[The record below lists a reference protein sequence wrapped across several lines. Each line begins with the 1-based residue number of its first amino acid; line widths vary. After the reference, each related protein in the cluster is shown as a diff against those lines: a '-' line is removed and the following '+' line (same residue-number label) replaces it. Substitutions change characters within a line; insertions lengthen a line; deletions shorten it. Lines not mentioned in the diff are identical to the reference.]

1 MVTLIFNL
9 RNKTLNFIILCLKSF
24 EILLSVLSLVVDL
37 LIEILFSLQR
47 RLSDQ
52 GQFIGVFAL
61 LSVQSMVE
69 GLAHI
74 FNNLHDTLLL
84 SLLDSSD
91 QEDDRELISEN
102 LLTKDFNE
110 LLVENS
116 SLTVNVVHL
125 FVLYLG
131 IALGHNS
138 DEEVHKANKENDDVD
153 HIEDD
158 PNKEDH
164 YCSKALIFL
173 TIAHSC
179 FPICVLRN

>member
-1 MVTLIFNL
+1 
-9 RNKTLNFIILCLKSF
+9 
-24 EILLSVLSLVVDL
+24 
-37 LIEILFSLQR
+37 
-47 RLSDQ
+47 
-52 GQFIGVFAL
+52 
-61 LSVQSMVE
+61 MVE

-116 SLTVNVVHL
+116 SLTVDVVHL